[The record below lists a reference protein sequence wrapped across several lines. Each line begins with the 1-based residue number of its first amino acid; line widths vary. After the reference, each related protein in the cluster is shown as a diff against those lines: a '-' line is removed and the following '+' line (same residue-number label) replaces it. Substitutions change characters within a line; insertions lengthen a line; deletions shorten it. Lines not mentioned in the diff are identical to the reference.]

1 MIQRPASGAL
11 NLELSDPAR
20 TGEESVA
27 FSATNICKHLQSLK
41 FFC

>member
-1 MIQRPASGAL
+1 MVQCPAPGAL
-11 NLELSDPAR
+11 DLELGNPAC

-27 FSATNICKHLQSLK
+27 FSATDVSKHLQSLK